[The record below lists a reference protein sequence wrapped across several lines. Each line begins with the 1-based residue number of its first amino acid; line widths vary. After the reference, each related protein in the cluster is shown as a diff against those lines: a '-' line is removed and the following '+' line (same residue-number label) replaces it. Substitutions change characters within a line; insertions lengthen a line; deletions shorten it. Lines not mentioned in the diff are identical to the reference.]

1 MSISEHD
8 RTAPS
13 LRNEAAAVLEHA
25 DCGPGYR
32 RLVLMTPGLAAAAR
46 PGQFAHLRVPGLEA
60 TALRRPISI
69 FDADAHEGRLEFL
82 YKVVGRGTA
91 ALAQAKPG
99 ETVEVLGPLGRGFP
113 TACRGVP
120 LLVGGG
126 YGVAPLHF
134 LARTLTASSLAK
146 SRSEVEKRSRPE
158 VEVENGISNLLSPP
172 QASTSTFSPRLF
184 VGGRTKDDLLALD
197 RFAALG
203 VETFAATNDGSFG
216 TKGFAVVP
224 LDAELRRL
232 REAGEPFAL
241 FACGPDGLLKAV
253 AERALSLGVPG
264 WISCDRHMVCGVG
277 ACYACIQQTTKGPAR
292 CCVDGPVFR
301 AEELVW

>member
-1 MSISEHD
+1 M
-8 RTAPS
+8 
-13 LRNEAAAVLEHA
+13 
-25 DCGPGYR
+25 
-32 RLVLMTPGLAAAAR
+32 R
-46 PGQFAHLRVPGLEA
+46 PQE
-60 TALRRPISI
+60 
-69 FDADAHEGRLEFL
+69 
-82 YKVVGRGTA
+82 VV
-91 ALAQAKPG
+91 Q
-99 ETVEVLGPLGRGFP
+99 
-113 TACRGVP
+113 
-120 LLVGGG
+120 
-126 YGVAPLHF
+126 
-134 LARTLTASSLAK
+134 S
-146 SRSEVEKRSRPE
+146 
-158 VEVENGISNLLSPP
+158 
-172 QASTSTFSPRLF
+172 SPRLF
-184 VGGRTKDDLLALD
+184 VGGRTKGDLLALD

-216 TKGFAVVP
+216 AKGFAVVP